1 MMIAGVVIGIGMGV
15 GMRKYDFDNLDAAYI
30 AFPGTMLIQGL
41 KMLVIPLVVFSII
54 AGVSRLERDVTGKI
68 GGYACAYYAVTTFLA
83 VILGIILC
91 AGIKPGVD
99 RENRGEVDPSKRSN
113 DSSPVDTILDI
124 IRQLLPPNIV
134 YALFAQVSIYK
145 GFLDSLITLRQ
156 RDWIETNNTAQQVLT
171 MILRTMRPFNYLLYR

>member
-1 MMIAGVVIGIGMGV
+1 MMITGVAIGIGMGV
-15 GMRKYDFDNLDAAYI
+15 GMRKYDFDKLDAAYI

-68 GGYACAYYAVTTFLA
+68 GGYAVAYYAVTTFLA

-99 RENRGEVDPSKRSN
+99 RDAKSGEVNPGARSN

-134 YALFAQVSIYK
+134 YALFAQVC
-145 GFLDSLITLRQ
+145 SL
-156 RDWIETNNTAQQVLT
+156 AC
-171 MILRTMRPFNYLLYR
+171 YLF